1 MADNPNKKGAQ
12 DRAQVNVNE
21 PYEVEYLAQKHGVT
35 PDKVR
40 QAEQQV
46 GKSREKVEQYL
57 KQHK

>member
-1 MADNPNKKGAQ
+1 MADNPNMKGAQ

-21 PYEVEYLAQKHGVT
+21 PYEVEYLAQKFGV
-35 PDKVR
+35 PPEKVR

-57 KQHK
+57 RQHK